1 MRLRDAD
8 RQCAQLV
15 RHYENFTVASRLAPR
30 RLRRDLTRVYAYAR
44 TTDDIGDETGD
55 ARVATDR
62 LIAWREQV
70 VALFAGRPVTH
81 PVLVALAPTVRA
93 HQLPEQPFLDLID
106 ANLQDQTTAQYED
119 WPALLGY
126 CRLSAAPV
134 GRIVLQLFG
143 VREERAQ
150 ALSDDVCIG
159 LQLANFAQDVSIDS
173 ARRRTYLLQ
182 ADLRA
187 RGEVSAVA
195 SMCERARALL
205 ESGRELEAM
214 VRGRL
219 RFQLALYRLGGEAI
233 LDAIAKM
240 GFRTAKTRP
249 VVSRSA
255 RMRILVNAFRE
266 ARVTPEGRI
275 PPVEL
280 RGDRREGA
288 LRRQDPRRLRLRRQD
303 PRRHRAR
310 PALPPAG

>member
-1 MRLRDAD
+1 MTSPAAVRLRDAD
-8 RQCAQLV
+8 RHCAQLV

-44 TTDDIGDETGD
+44 TTDDTGDETGD
-55 ARVATDR
+55 ARVATER
-62 LIAWREQV
+62 LGEWREQV
-70 VALFAGRPVTH
+70 VALFAGQPLSH

-93 HQLPEQPFLDLID
+93 YQLPAEPFLDLID
-106 ANLQDQTTAQYED
+106 ANLQDQTTHQYED

-134 GRIVLQLFG
+134 GRIVLRLFG

-150 ALSDDVCIG
+150 ILSDDVCIG

-173 ARRRTYLLQ
+173 ARGRTYLLQ
-182 ADLRA
+182 ADLRE
-187 RGEVSAVA
+187 RGEISSVA
-195 SMCERARALL
+195 SMCERARELL
-205 ESGRELEAM
+205 KSGMELEAM

-233 LDAIAKM
+233 LDAVAKM

-249 VVSRSA
+249 VVARWA

-288 LRRQDPRRLRLRRQD
+288 LRRQDPRFAGESRTG
-303 PRRHRAR
+303 RHA
-310 PALPPAG
+310 

>member
-1 MRLRDAD
+1 
-8 RQCAQLV
+8 
-15 RHYENFTVASRLAPR
+15 
-30 RLRRDLTRVYAYAR
+30 VYAYAR

-288 LRRQDPRRLRLRRQD
+288 LRRQDPRFAGESRTG
-303 PRRHRAR
+303 RHA
-310 PALPPAG
+310 